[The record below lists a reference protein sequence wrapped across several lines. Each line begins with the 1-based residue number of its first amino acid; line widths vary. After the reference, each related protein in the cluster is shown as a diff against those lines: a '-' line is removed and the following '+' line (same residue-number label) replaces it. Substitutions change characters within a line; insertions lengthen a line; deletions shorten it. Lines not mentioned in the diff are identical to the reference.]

1 MIYQFKCLIDEKQQM
16 QIPIDYKIIIII
28 NCSQAYAQINSS
40 YEYWKHD
47 FEKKKKIG
55 QENILDNRIT
65 L

>member
-1 MIYQFKCLIDEKQQM
+1 M

-28 NCSQAYAQINSS
+28 IIIINCSKAYAQINSS
-40 YEYWKHD
+40 YKYWKHD
-47 FEKKKKIG
+47 FEKIKIG